1 MVEGILAADKA
12 AIGQATEYNDAYSQV
27 RARREASPRKR
38 LSDSI
43 TAVASLITMAW
54 EQAGKP
60 ELPLNPCAG
69 CRSGG
74 CPAPDRPGNWRSGA
88 IVESIHGRLSRAGH
102 PRPLC
107 ALLRSARDT
116 PSPRDTARRHTGLIH
131 GLTAKFQHVLA
142 TIERRAN
149 EKTADTPTTFAGRA
163 KERAYHWL
171 ARWIAAQRLLW
182 RLRKTEHATLVF
194 PDDLEPARAQG
205 LLAAHLDRESRR
217 HAILASCYG
226 VLGLLTIPIVLVPG
240 PNVVGYVFTFLLVG
254 HFSSH
259 RGARHG
265 RTRVTWV
272 TQSSATLVELR
283 RLPSIAPGER
293 ERFIHEIAERLGLV
307 HLVAFFERVA
317 LGGA

>member
-1 MVEGILAADKA
+1 MDVFLVPVTLDRYVPYCEVPETPESEGHS
-12 AIGQATEYNDAYSQV
+12 AT
-27 RARREASPRKR
+27 RRG
-38 LSDSI
+38 
-43 TAVASLITMAW
+43 VF
-54 EQAGKP
+54 
-60 ELPLNPCAG
+60 
-69 CRSGG
+69 
-74 CPAPDRPGNWRSGA
+74 
-88 IVESIHGRLSRAGH
+88 
-102 PRPLC
+102 
-107 ALLRSARDT
+107 
-116 PSPRDTARRHTGLIH
+116 H
-131 GLTAKFQHVLA
+131 GLTARFQHVLA

-149 EKTADTPTTFAGRA
+149 EKTADTPTTVAGRA

-171 ARWIAAQRLLW
+171 ARWMAAQRLLW

-194 PDDLEPARAQG
+194 PDDLEPARAHE
-205 LLAAHLDRESRR
+205 LLALHLDRESRR

-254 HFSSH
+254 HFFSH

-272 TQSSATLVELR
+272 TRSSATLVELR